1 MSNFNAPGSVAR
13 SVAKSEIESLFHR
26 YAILAKET
34 ASGEKMA
41 PLFKPDGIFRLPN
54 GVAGNPA
61 NLMEVVQGNNPKFIR
76 HPITS
81 IDIEFVNPN
90 EAHTESY
97 YIAITHLSRM
107 DHWGCWKDIVIQE
120 SDGKWLI
127 ADRTVVVEGGDPNG
141 WYKTTYPD

>member
-1 MSNFNAPGSVAR
+1 MSDFNKPGSVAR

-54 GVAGNPA
+54 GVAVNPA
-61 NLMEVVQGNNPKFIR
+61 NLLEVVQGNNPKFIR
-76 HPITS
+76 HHITS

-97 YIAITHLSRM
+97 YL
-107 DHWGCWKDIVIQE
+107 
-120 SDGKWLI
+120 
-127 ADRTVVVEGGDPNG
+127 
-141 WYKTTYPD
+141 